1 MDVFN
6 LALFVHL
13 KTNCDSL
20 SYLSLDMLLNLSLNF
35 LSFLVLGHMK
45 RDVIYFLKN
54 ISHTKKKCKLDAAK
68 YISLEHS
75 FQGDNV

>member
-1 MDVFN
+1 
-6 LALFVHL
+6 
-13 KTNCDSL
+13 
-20 SYLSLDMLLNLSLNF
+20 MLLNLSLNF
-35 LSFLVLGHMK
+35 LSFPVLGHMK

-54 ISHTKKKCKLDAAK
+54 ITHTKKKCKLDGAK